1 MKSQELLERYKLWK
15 QLKLLLES
23 NVSFSKNIV
32 LENFNKLLLV
42 ILLNQHDI

>member
-42 ILLNQHDI
+42 ILLNQRDI